1 MSKTK
6 LIIFTILLFVQSNI
20 AFSETI
26 KYLNISKIMND
37 SKAGKFIIIEL
48 NKENKKLSTI
58 FKKQEDNF
66 KIEENKIISQKNIL
80 EKKELD
86 KKIQLLRNKINI
98 YNKEKLLKLKD
109 LEKKKIKAQQN
120 LIIFINEILV
130 GYMDKNSIS
139 FILKQNSI
147 FVGKKELDITNEI
160 LTLIDKK
167 ITKIEI
173 E

>member
-1 MSKTK
+1 MSKNK

-109 LEKKKIKAQQN
+109 LEKKKIKAQQD
-120 LIIFINEILV
+120 LIIYINEILV

>member
-1 MSKTK
+1 MSKNK

-98 YNKEKLLKLKD
+98 YNKEKLLKLKN
-109 LEKKKIKAQQN
+109 LEKKKIKAQQD
-120 LIIFINEILV
+120 LIIYINEILV

-139 FILKQNSI
+139 LILKQNSL

>member
-66 KIEENKIISQKNIL
+66 KTEENTIISQKNIL

-86 KKIQLLRNKINI
+86 KKIQLLRNEINI
-98 YNKEKLLKLKD
+98 YNKDKLLKLKN
-109 LEKKKIKAQQN
+109 LEKKKN
-120 LIIFINEILV
+120 
-130 GYMDKNSIS
+130 
-139 FILKQNSI
+139 
-147 FVGKKELDITNEI
+147 
-160 LTLIDKK
+160 
-167 ITKIEI
+167 
-173 E
+173 